1 MTSSFR
7 LGLVNYHAWCLQ
19 VNVTDLLRTLGDFE
33 FVNRRPT
40 WKQSMHLE
48 EWEHIY
54 IHGDGVSRRRSESYC
69 TLLYGNS
76 LIKAGSHTVE
86 LFSDFSRNLCTAHQT
101 LCVSPS
107 DCCGCLQTS
116 RRNHARSSHANHQK
130 PITRAILRTTTHLCH
145 SWSTDVTPTIQTHLL
160 THFRT
165 NINC

>member
-1 MTSSFR
+1 MFASKCHRFTSGIR
-7 LGLVNYHAWCLQ
+7 GLRVCKSVPSMKTIKVQY
-19 VNVTDLLRTLGDFE
+19 LR
-33 FVNRRPT
+33 
-40 WKQSMHLE
+40 
-48 EWEHIY
+48 EWEYIY
-54 IHGDGVSRRRSESYC
+54 IHGDGVTRPGTESYC

-86 LFSDFSRNLCTAHQT
+86 LFSDFARNLCTAHQT

-165 NINC
+165 NISY